1 MKENDMHMDYKQKT
15 NQKIRKT
22 ATTKRRGLN
31 S

>member
-1 MKENDMHMDYKQKT
+1 MKENDMHMDYKQKK

-22 ATTKRRGLN
+22 TATKRRGIN